1 MANKETIERVNNEL
15 RYGDKGEI
23 ATITGLSKVTVNR
36 FFNGKSEDL
45 VDDTHNKIMDAA
57 LIIIEDRQRRAK
69 AIEQRATAILQ

>member
-45 VDDTHNKIMDAA
+45 VEDTHNKIMDAA